1 MKTIGFIGVG
11 VMGKPMVR
19 NLMKRGYPVS
29 IYSRTK
35 AKVLDVIEEGAMWCD
50 NVAACAAEKDVI
62 ITMVGFPKDVEEVYF
77 GEDGILAN
85 AKPGA
90 VTIDM
95 TTTSPKLSER
105 IYTEAKKRGI
115 AALDAPVSGGD
126 SGAIAG
132 TLSIMVGG
140 DREAFDR
147 CQDIFEALGSSITYE
162 GGTGKGQHT
171 KMANQIALSGIVA
184 SVAEAIAYAR
194 RTGLDVDTMLASIS
208 KGAAGSWQM
217 DHNAPKMVSGDMAP
231 GFYIRHFIKDMS
243 IAADEAEDVGLTLP
257 VLDRVLAMYKELEGC
272 GEGSLGTQAI
282 IHYFDKQ

>member
-162 GGTGKGQHT
+162 GGAGKGQHT

-243 IAADEAEDVGLTLP
+243 IAAEEAEDVGLTLP
-257 VLDRVLAMYKELEGC
+257 VLDRVLAMYKELESC

>member
-1 MKTIGFIGVG
+1 MKAIGFIGVG